1 MPHVVVRSYVMRIMP
16 TFVLLLLLALTPAQA
31 APPTVRIEGDRLTV
45 RASQAPLR
53 DILQQFAHADVSVKL
68 DPSIDVLITGSCR
81 RTPMEEALDALLQP
95 YSYVLFWESI
105 PGPLGTL
112 PRLTEIQVFGKGGRA
127 AAQPMLPE
135 DGAFVV
141 TRGPSGGPAF
151 AADEILVT
159 VKAGTTLDAF
169 RNLLAQIGGT
179 VVGSVPGLGV
189 YRVRLPAGT
198 NIPDLVAQLARNELL
213 EEAQPNYVHQLPAP
227 AGTEDGE
234 GPAARSAPAA
244 PPGAPRLAILDS
256 GLRAGSEAEGNVVGR
271 YDALD
276 PSRSLGD
283 TAGHGTQMALV
294 AAGSVQ
300 PRGTPD
306 SDEGVPLLAVRAFD
320 DRGLTTDFTLMRGI
334 TYALDQGA
342 RVINLSWGSE
352 TDSGFIANAVAYAQS
367 RGAVVVAAAGNEPTG
382 TKLYPASYA
391 GVLAVAALDGKG
403 QPWKSSNY
411 GDFVD
416 LAAPGSAAMPIGYQ
430 GPAGSYAGTSISSAY
445 VAREVALYLN
455 RHPKATANQAIDAVK
470 AALSAGTQGYGGSLD
485 AAAVG
490 RLRSQP

>member
-1 MPHVVVRSYVMRIMP
+1 MRITQILP
-16 TFVLLLLLALTPAQA
+16 CLVLALAPVLAQA

-45 RASQAPLR
+45 RAHQAPLR
-53 DILQQFAHADVSVKL
+53 DILQQFAHADVAVKL

-81 RTPMEEALDALLQP
+81 RAPMEEALDALLQP
-95 YSYVLFWESI
+95 FSYVVFWESI

-112 PRLTEIQVFGKGGRA
+112 PRLTEIQVFGQKGRE
-127 AAQPMLPE
+127 AAQPMQT
-135 DGAFVV
+135 DDQAFVV
-141 TRGPSGGPAF
+141 TRAPSGGPAF
-151 AADEILVT
+151 VADEILVT
-159 VKAGTTLDAF
+159 VRAGTTLDAF

-189 YRVRLPAGT
+189 YRIRLPAGT
-198 NIPDLVAQLARNELL
+198 NIPDLLAQLARNELL
-213 EEAQPNYVHQLPAP
+213 QEAQPNYVHQLPAP
-227 AGTEDGE
+227 SVEESRDEATSRST
-234 GPAARSAPAA
+234 PAAAV
-244 PPGAPRLAILDS
+244 GAPRLAILDS
-256 GLRAGSEAEGNVVGR
+256 GLRAGSDAEANVVGR

-300 PRGTPD
+300 PRGTPA

-382 TKLYPASYA
+382 TRLYPASYA
-391 GVLAVAALDGKG
+391 GVVAVAALDGKG

-416 LAAPGSAAMPIGYQ
+416 LAAPGAATMPIGYQ

-445 VAREVALYLN
+445 VAREFALYLN
-455 RHPKATANQAIDAVK
+455 RHPKATANQAIDAMK
-470 AALSAGTQGYGGSLD
+470 AALSAGVKNYGTGTLD
-485 AAAVG
+485 AAAVM
-490 RLRSQP
+490 RIREM